1 MQKKL
6 KKVGVALGLLA
17 VAGAASAQA
26 APTVDLSAVT
36 SAIALAVTAIGTIG
50 IAVLGVRAAVATYTW
65 VRQAIK

>member
-6 KKVGVALGLLA
+6 NMVGVVLGLLA
-17 VAGAASAQA
+17 VAGAASAQTT
-26 APTVDLSAVT
+26 PTVDLSAVT
-36 SAIALAVTAIGTIG
+36 TAIAVAVTAIGTIG